1 MNRLNDETFSGYVK
15 YTMGHHMGVSKNIIS
30 LKFNGLSSTES
41 ELPQTR
47 RNCHSLFILIQL
59 IRVLFWSLS
68 SLGVQVQVLKKT
80 QGFYIWV
87 CPKTGDIQLWQCWEI
102 IYNPIRP
109 IVQFLLLFG
118 RPTRWHVLKPQSS
131 FGPGYDLNICRESG
145 PWASGGHFRS
155 DIELQISKERL
166 PKEAAF
172 KRNETWNSNDCGVL
186 WYFHGVARF
195 LPKVFDF
202 VVTQKRHGVFEAKQL
217 AQLAVP

>member
-1 MNRLNDETFSGYVK
+1 MLRLCQI
-15 YTMGHHMGVSKNIIS
+15 HHGCVQEYHIPKIQWFIIHWEWTPA
-30 LKFNGLSSTES
+30 NPQ
-41 ELPQTR
+41 ELPQPLHTHPAHQSPVFGA
-47 RNCHSLFILIQL
+47 CHHWESKSKCW
-59 IRVLFWSLS
+59 RKHKGS
-68 SLGVQVQVLKKT
+68 
-80 QGFYIWV
+80 IWV

-102 IYNPIRP
+102 RYNPIWP
-109 IVQFLLLFG
+109 IVQFLIFLLLFG

-145 PWASGGHFRS
+145 LWASGGHFRT
-155 DIELQISKERL
+155 DIALQISKERL

-186 WYFHGVARF
+186 WYVHGVARF